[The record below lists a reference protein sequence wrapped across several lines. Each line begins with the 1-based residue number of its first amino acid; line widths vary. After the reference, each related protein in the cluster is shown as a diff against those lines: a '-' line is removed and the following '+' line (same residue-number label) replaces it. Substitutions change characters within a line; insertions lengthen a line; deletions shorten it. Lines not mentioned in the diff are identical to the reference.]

1 MHESSKRLSRVDPC
15 GGPLAANASLPTKRL
30 AATHSARQARIHLPA
45 PSLRVH
51 TFAR

>member
-1 MHESSKRLSRVDPC
+1 MLESSKRFSRVDRR
-15 GGPLAANASLPTKRL
+15 GGQLAANASLPPERL